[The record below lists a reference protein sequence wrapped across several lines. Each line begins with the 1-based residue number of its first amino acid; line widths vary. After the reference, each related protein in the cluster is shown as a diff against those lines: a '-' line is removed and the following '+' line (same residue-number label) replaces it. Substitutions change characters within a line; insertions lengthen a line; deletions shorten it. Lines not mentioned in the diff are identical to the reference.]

1 MVPELMQEGGD
12 MVSMPVQESS
22 PADED
27 YHLLLRSCTAINAH
41 LSGVNFPSGAL
52 QPGDSVCTA
61 LWQHQ
66 SWDEPGSWL
75 M

>member
-1 MVPELMQEGGD
+1 
-12 MVSMPVQESS
+12 MPVQESS
-22 PADED
+22 PGDED

-41 LSGVNFPSGAL
+41 LSGVSAPLGAL
-52 QPGDSVCTA
+52 QPSETIFAA

-75 M
+75 V

>member
-1 MVPELMQEGGD
+1 MASL
-12 MVSMPVQESS
+12 PVQESS
-22 PADED
+22 PGDED

-41 LSGVNFPSGAL
+41 LSGVSAPPGAL
-52 QPGDSVCTA
+52 QPSETIYAA

-75 M
+75 V